1 MSIIIDISFFIKQI
15 LLMTSIHFS
24 KKYIYTPIIVFLIFI
39 TSIFQSVDAKDTS
52 LMIMITDKNCLYCI
66 VWEKQIG
73 KIYPKTEIAKKFSLH
88 RIEVKN
94 FVNYTKYD
102 LKKTNITPTFIF
114 IKNDN
119 EVGRIEGYT
128 NPEMFWW
135 QVDEIIDN

>member
-1 MSIIIDISFFIKQI
+1 MKSI
-15 LLMTSIHFS
+15 LFS
-24 KKYIYTPIIVFLIFI
+24 KKYIYTPIIVFFIFI

-73 KIYPKTEIAKKFSLH
+73 KIYPKTEIAKKFPLH

-94 FVNYTKYD
+94 FVNYTKYN

-119 EVGRIEGYT
+119 ETGRIEGYT

>member
-1 MSIIIDISFFIKQI
+1 
-15 LLMTSIHFS
+15 MTSIHFS

-39 TSIFQSVDAKDTS
+39 ISIFQSVDAKDTS

-73 KIYPKTEIAKKFSLH
+73 KIYPKTEIAKKFPLH

>member
-1 MSIIIDISFFIKQI
+1 
-15 LLMTSIHFS
+15 MTSLHFS
-24 KKYIYTPIIVFLIFI
+24 KKNISTLIIVLFIFI
-39 TSIFQSVDAKDTS
+39 ISVFNSVNAKDSS

-73 KIYPKTEIAKKFSLH
+73 KIYPKTEIAEKFPLH

-94 FVNYTKYD
+94 FINYTKYN

-114 IKNDN
+114 IKNNN
-119 EVGRIEGYT
+119 EEGRIEGYT

>member
-1 MSIIIDISFFIKQI
+1 MKSI
-15 LLMTSIHFS
+15 LFS
-24 KKYIYTPIIVFLIFI
+24 KKYIYTPIIVFFIFI

-73 KIYPKTEIAKKFSLH
+73 KIYPKTEIAKKFPLY

-119 EVGRIEGYT
+119 ETGRIEGYT

>member
-1 MSIIIDISFFIKQI
+1 
-15 LLMTSIHFS
+15 MTSIHFS
-24 KKYIYTPIIVFLIFI
+24 KKYIYTHIIVFLIFI

>member
-1 MSIIIDISFFIKQI
+1 MK
-15 LLMTSIHFS
+15 SIHLS
-24 KKYIYTPIIVFLIFI
+24 KKYIYTPIIVFFIFI

-73 KIYPKTEIAKKFSLH
+73 KIYPKTEIAKKFPLH

-119 EVGRIEGYT
+119 ETGRIEGYT

>member
-1 MSIIIDISFFIKQI
+1 MK
-15 LLMTSIHFS
+15 SIHFS
-24 KKYIYTPIIVFLIFI
+24 KKLIHTPIIVFFIFI

-73 KIYPKTEIAKKFSLH
+73 KIYPKTEIAKKFPLH

-119 EVGRIEGYT
+119 ETGRIEGYT

>member
-1 MSIIIDISFFIKQI
+1 
-15 LLMTSIHFS
+15 MTSVHFS
-24 KKYIYTPIIVFLIFI
+24 KKNISTLIIVLFIFI
-39 TSIFQSVDAKDTS
+39 ISIFKSVNAKDSS

-73 KIYPKTEIAKKFSLH
+73 KIYPKTEIAEKFPLH
-88 RIEVKN
+88 RIEVKK
-94 FVNYTKYD
+94 FTNYKKYN

-119 EVGRIEGYT
+119 EEGRIEGYT

>member
-1 MSIIIDISFFIKQI
+1 
-15 LLMTSIHFS
+15 MTPVHFS
-24 KKYIYTPIIVFLIFI
+24 KKYISTLIIVLFIFI
-39 TSIFQSVDAKDTS
+39 ISMFKSVNAKDSS

-73 KIYPKTEIAKKFSLH
+73 KIYPKTEIAKKFPLH

-119 EVGRIEGYT
+119 EAGRIEGYT

>member
-1 MSIIIDISFFIKQI
+1 
-15 LLMTSIHFS
+15 MTSIHFS
-24 KKYIYTPIIVFLIFI
+24 KKYIYTPIIVFFIFI
-39 TSIFQSVDAKDTS
+39 TSIFQSVFAKDTS

-73 KIYPKTEIAKKFSLH
+73 KIYPKTEIAKKFPLH

-119 EVGRIEGYT
+119 ETGRIEGYT

>member
-1 MSIIIDISFFIKQI
+1 
-15 LLMTSIHFS
+15 MTSIHFS
-24 KKYIYTPIIVFLIFI
+24 KKYIYTPIIVFFIFI
-39 TSIFQSVDAKDTS
+39 TSIFQSVNAKDTS

-73 KIYPKTEIAKKFSLH
+73 KIYPKTEIAKKFPLH

>member
-1 MSIIIDISFFIKQI
+1 MK
-15 LLMTSIHFS
+15 SIHLS
-24 KKYIYTPIIVFLIFI
+24 KKYIYTPIIVFFIFI
-39 TSIFQSVDAKDTS
+39 TSIFQSVNAKDTS

-73 KIYPKTEIAKKFSLH
+73 KIYPKTEIAKKFPLH

-114 IKNDN
+114 IRNNN
-119 EVGRIEGYT
+119 EQGRIEGYT
-128 NPEMFWW
+128 SPEMFWW
-135 QVDEIIDN
+135 QVDEIIGD

>member
-1 MSIIIDISFFIKQI
+1 MK
-15 LLMTSIHFS
+15 SIHLS
-24 KKYIYTPIIVFLIFI
+24 KKYIYTPIIVFFIFI
-39 TSIFQSVDAKDTS
+39 TSIFQSVNAKDTS

-73 KIYPKTEIAKKFSLH
+73 KIYPKTEIAEKFPLH

-94 FVNYTKYD
+94 FINYTKYN

-114 IKNDN
+114 IKNNN
-119 EVGRIEGYT
+119 EEGRIEGYT

>member
-1 MSIIIDISFFIKQI
+1 MKSIN
-15 LLMTSIHFS
+15 FS
-24 KKYIYTPIIVFLIFI
+24 KKLIHAPIIVFFIFI

-52 LMIMITDKNCLYCI
+52 LMIMITDKNCIYCI

-73 KIYPKTEIAKKFSLH
+73 KIYPKTEIAKKFPLH